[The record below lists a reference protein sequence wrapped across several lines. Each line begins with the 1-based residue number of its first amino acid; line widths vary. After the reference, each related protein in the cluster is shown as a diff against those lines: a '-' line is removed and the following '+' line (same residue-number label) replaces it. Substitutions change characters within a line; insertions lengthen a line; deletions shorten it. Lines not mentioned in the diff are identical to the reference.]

1 MANSEAF
8 QENLNLVKF
17 DILDEDLLDKI
28 FEEDSNKAFEKVCD
42 PFFLYKF
49 NLKVFQRNTH
59 YPRNIFNLLKIK
71 LLLVFRQL
79 LRRKFHVLHVQKFAS
94 QKEV

>member
-42 PFFLYKF
+42 PFSYI
-49 NLKVFQRNTH
+49 NLISRF
-59 YPRNIFNLLKIK
+59 F
-71 LLLVFRQL
+71 
-79 LRRKFHVLHVQKFAS
+79 
-94 QKEV
+94 KEIHIIQEIYLIY